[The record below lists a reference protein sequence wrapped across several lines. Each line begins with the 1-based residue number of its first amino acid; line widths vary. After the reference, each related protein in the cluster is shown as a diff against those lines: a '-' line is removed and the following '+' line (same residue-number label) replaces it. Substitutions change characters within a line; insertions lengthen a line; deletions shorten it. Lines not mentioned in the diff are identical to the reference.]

1 MCRIIF
7 FAYQCSKSKVLK
19 IFHTCIDTD
28 ISQSTYRTN
37 VHGVEDCIAD
47 SSLSNIFAIP
57 VVDRSSVAVCVRRV
71 FDQRSQSIFSGI
83 DRRSINTQR
92 FETGTWLPVRIG
104 RTVQRK
110 AGCFFPSATDNGFDF
125 SRILI
130 HQNNRSLRLWRDCNT
145 FVYSIPFLDIKCCL
159 IFSNCLIGFIRG
171 REDKWI
177 FTSPCCLNI
186 ISYIVLA
193 VVFNRTVS
201 TCNSQCILQSVFDG
215 RWIVARIGNL
225 FIADLLDRRILCRI
239 NRQTAA
245 VQQIMCLC
253 CSVRFTLLQI
263 V

>member
-171 REDKWI
+171 REDEWI